1 MSDGVTLTKG
11 EGRRRQTLPTLSFS
25 LGHGATARQ
34 PGQSHFLLTPGQ
46 GLQKPQDIYE
56 PLRAITIKGKKGQSQ
71 CPGGPGASSTWRLP
85 LRGTALSPGELPA
98 LWHHHLLVQSQD
110 RGRAGAVRTI
120 KSESPPAPPATSGPV
135 AGDKK
140 PPQGQ
145 RYLGE
150 PLASR
155 PPDGVKRS
163 NHTCPPGPCS
173 REPQNGQSF
182 PEPGSVSH
190 TETLNSC
197 RHTSSVCGDA
207 AGKLSHSQPQAELE
221 AYSIWRQKG
230 RRPQATVGEGER
242 GEGGGR
248 REEERRPCDTQ

>member
-140 PPQGQ
+140 PPHGAEIL
-145 RYLGE
+145 RR
-150 PLASR
+150 AS
-155 PPDGVKRS
+155 G
-163 NHTCPPGPCS
+163 
-173 REPQNGQSF
+173 
-182 PEPGSVSH
+182 
-190 TETLNSC
+190 L
-197 RHTSSVCGDA
+197 
-207 AGKLSHSQPQAELE
+207 
-221 AYSIWRQKG
+221 
-230 RRPQATVGEGER
+230 QATR
-242 GEGGGR
+242 W
-248 REEERRPCDTQ
+248 REEVKPHLPTRAMLPGNHRMDREFPRARKRFPHRNTELM